1 MDNEVPKVLVTR
13 KMPEAVNRK
22 LKAHFTVSLNETDQ
36 LFSDSELRGALK
48 EADGI
53 LCSVTEKFS
62 QDILDVPDRRAQ
74 VLANFGVGVDHI
86 DLSFCK
92 SKGIIVT
99 NTPDVLTDATADLA
113 IFLILAATRKTSM
126 SEQTLRDGLWTGF
139 SAVEKLGVSLTG
151 KTLGIIGM
159 GRIGKAVARR
169 AHLAFG
175 MKVVYFNRSYIGSI
189 DFPARS
195 AQSIGHV
202 MREADVVSIHLPGD
216 KGNHGLING
225 NQISLMKQDSFL
237 VNTSRGE
244 VLDQEALI
252 RALSSGQIAGAGL
265 DVFTNEPNVPK
276 SLKNLDN
283 VTLLPHIGSAT
294 KETRD
299 KMGIMAVD
307 NLIAHFDKKHYPS
320 RVV

>member
-62 QDILDVPDRRAQ
+62 QDILDVPDRRTQ

-86 DLSFCK
+86 DLSCCK

-126 SEQTLRDGLWTGF
+126 SNNHLGMVYGRAFLLLR
-139 SAVEKLGVSLTG
+139 
-151 KTLGIIGM
+151 
-159 GRIGKAVARR
+159 
-169 AHLAFG
+169 
-175 MKVVYFNRSYIGSI
+175 N
-189 DFPARS
+189 
-195 AQSIGHV
+195 
-202 MREADVVSIHLPGD
+202 
-216 KGNHGLING
+216 
-225 NQISLMKQDSFL
+225 
-237 VNTSRGE
+237 
-244 VLDQEALI
+244 
-252 RALSSGQIAGAGL
+252 
-265 DVFTNEPNVPK
+265 
-276 SLKNLDN
+276 
-283 VTLLPHIGSAT
+283 
-294 KETRD
+294 
-299 KMGIMAVD
+299 
-307 NLIAHFDKKHYPS
+307 
-320 RVV
+320 